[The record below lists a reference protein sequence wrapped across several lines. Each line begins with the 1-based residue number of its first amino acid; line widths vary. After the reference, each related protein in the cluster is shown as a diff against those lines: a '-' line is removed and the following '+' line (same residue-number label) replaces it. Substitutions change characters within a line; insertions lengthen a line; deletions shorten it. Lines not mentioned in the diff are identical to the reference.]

1 MIIDACVFAGR
12 NPFRH
17 SGHHSVKD
25 LLRLMD
31 KAGIDRAAVTPLA
44 GAFYP
49 NAQEANE
56 EIYPDIRKHAD
67 RLVLIAALN
76 PMYPGWR
83 EDLKRSHEVLSAKGI
98 RLFPGYHGYELD
110 LPEVSELA
118 SLGLPIFISIRLWDE
133 RQHPPTC
140 MVPAIPAA
148 SVADLAN
155 KHPGTDFVLSMGRY
169 GEIATAL
176 KQAGNL
182 FADIAGVQGPTNCI
196 SKLVAEVGSD
206 RLLFGTELMLQYAL
220 PSRYK
225 VDYAGLAEDD
235 RERIYE
241 GNLAKMRS
249 A

>member
-1 MIIDACVFAGR
+1 MIWDACTFVGHH
-12 NPFRH
+12 PFRR
-17 SGHHSVKD
+17 SQHHSVEN

-31 KAGIDRAAVTPLA
+31 KASIDRAAVSPLA

-67 RLVLIAALN
+67 RLALIAALN
-76 PMYPGWR
+76 PTYPGWKD
-83 EDLKRSHEVLSAKGI
+83 DLKRSHEVLSAKGI

-118 SLGLPIFISIRLWDE
+118 SLGLPIFISVRLWDE
-133 RQHPPTC
+133 RQHPPKF

-155 KHPGTDFVLSMGRY
+155 KHPGTDFVISMARY

-196 SKLVAEVGSD
+196 RKLIAEVGSD
-206 RLLFGTELMLQYAL
+206 RLLFATELMLQYAL
-220 PSRYK
+220 PARFK
-225 VDYAGLAEDD
+225 VDYAHLSEDD
-235 RERIYE
+235 RERLHE
-241 GNLAKMRS
+241 GNLARVLGR
-249 A
+249 